1 MRTVAVEEHFMP
13 KDVAAT
19 VGIHPAAA
27 LLDKSDELDDL
38 GEARLRA
45 MDAVGID
52 VQVLS
57 AVSYAVQ
64 GLDPDRSLAVSRDL
78 NDRMAAAVA
87 AYPDRF
93 RAFATLPMSDPR
105 LASDE
110 LTRAVNDLGSVGAM
124 IFGQTKGVFLD
135 HPSVRPVLANAE
147 RLNVPIYLHPA
158 PPPPAVREAYFSGLQ
173 PDVASTLSTGGWGWH
188 AECGLHVLR
197 MVVNGVFERFPGLQL
212 IVGHMGENLPFS
224 LARAD
229 ERLSPLTGHR
239 QSVAETVREHVSIT
253 TCGYTTTPPL
263 LCALT
268 VFGSDRILFSVDY
281 PFSNGSVATTFLRNA
296 PVSPAD
302 MEKIAHEN
310 AERLLRL

>member
-1 MRTVAVEEHFMP
+1 MRIVAVEEHFMP
-13 KDVAAT
+13 KDVAAA

-27 LLDKSDELDDL
+27 LLDKSAELDDL

-45 MDAVGID
+45 MDAAGID

-64 GLDPDRSLAVSRDL
+64 GLEPNRSLALSRDL
-78 NDRMAAAVA
+78 NDRLAAAVA
-87 AYPDRF
+87 AHPDRF
-93 RAFATLPMSDPR
+93 RAFATLPMSDPE

-110 LTRAVNDLGSVGAM
+110 LSRAVNDLGCVGAI
-124 IFGQTKGVFLD
+124 IFGQTNGVFLD
-135 HPSVRPVLANAE
+135 DPSVRPVLANAE
-147 RLNVPIYLHPA
+147 RLKVPIYLHPA
-158 PPPPAVREAYFSGLQ
+158 PPPAAVREAYFSDLQ
-173 PDVASTLSTGGWGWH
+173 PNVASTLSTGGWGWH

-197 MVVNGVFERFPGLQL
+197 MVVNGVFQRFPGLQL

-229 ERLSPLTGHR
+229 DKLSPLTGHP
-239 QSVAETVREHVSIT
+239 QSVAETVLEHVSVT
-253 TCGYTTTPPL
+253 TCGYTTNPPL
-263 LCALT
+263 ACALA

-281 PFSNGSVATTFLRNA
+281 PFSENSVATTFLRQA
-296 PVSPAD
+296 PLGPDD
-302 MEKIAHEN
+302 MEKIAHGN